1 MSLVFIGLG
10 VLLLLLLMVLFKLNA
25 FISLIIVSLIVAV
38 LEGMSPLEAIA
49 SVEKGLGSTLGHL
62 ALVLGFGAMLGKLMA
77 DSGGAQRIAMT
88 LIDRFGI
95 GKIQWATMLTGFVI
109 GIALFYETGFIILIP
124 LVFTIAQAARLPVLY
139 VGMPLVAALITTHG
153 FLPSSSRADSHCQC
167 ISSQHGTNLIGW
179 NYFSHSCCFSRRT
192 SVYETI

>member
-10 VLLLLLLMVLFKLNA
+10 VLLLLLLMVVFKLNA

-38 LEGMSPLEAIA
+38 LEGMTPLEAIA
-49 SVEKGLGSTLGHL
+49 SVEKGRGSTLGHL

-124 LVFTIAQAARLPVLY
+124 LV
-139 VGMPLVAALITTHG
+139 
-153 FLPSSSRADSHCQC
+153 
-167 ISSQHGTNLIGW
+167 
-179 NYFSHSCCFSRRT
+179 
-192 SVYETI
+192 

>member
-1 MSLVFIGLG
+1 MQHKGGKIMSLVFIGLG
-10 VLLLLLLMVLFKLNA
+10 VLLLLLLMVVFKLNA

-153 FLPSSSRADSHCQC
+153 FLLLTQGRQP
-167 ISSQHGTNLIGW
+167 LPM
-179 NYFSHSCCFSRRT
+179 YFKPTWDKPYWLELF
-192 SVYETI
+192 